1 MKVLAET
8 QLTEVTLRL
17 EFMAF
22 PNTEPSQ
29 DRVASITQLGEWQ
42 ELTFDFTDVPSGT
55 FQSMIIYFER
65 NATCDGDIYYY
76 DDIIQQ

>member
-1 MKVLAET
+1 
-8 QLTEVTLRL
+8 
-17 EFMAF
+17 MAF

-55 FQSMIIYFER
+55 FESVIIYFER
-65 NATCDGDIYYY
+65 NANCDGDVYYF
-76 DDIIQQ
+76 DDLIQQ